1 MILAEILLLVNPNSN
16 DITLDKC
23 KKGKISWVNIM
34 NQPHGFFHFVLFTFN
49 WDYRHSSD
57 ASRTYLER
65 SVKVASFEDLISVIS
80 AAICQQHDH
89 LVTVSPH
96 PRLRGVLKLKQQINV
111 SNSLTKHHY
120 LQSYRVFCWYLSLFF
135 QVSDQ
140 CQPSKKLDIGD
151 FRTNVIEA
159 YKRII

>member
-34 NQPHGFFHFVLFTFN
+34 NQPHGFFHFVLLPLTETIFT
-49 WDYRHSSD
+49 DT
-57 ASRTYLER
+57 SRTYLER
-65 SVKVASFEDLISVIS
+65 SVKVASFEDLIPVIS

-96 PRLRGVLKLKQQINV
+96 PRLRGVLKLKQQNNV
-111 SNSLTKHHY
+111 TNRVWQNTIT
-120 LQSYRVFCWYLSLFF
+120 YRAIGFFCWYLSLFF

-140 CQPSKKLDIGD
+140 CQPSKKLDIGE

>member
-1 MILAEILLLVNPNSN
+1 MILAEILLLVNLNSN
-16 DITLDKC
+16 DITLGKC

-34 NQPHGFFHFVLFTFN
+34 NQPHGFFHFVLLPLTETIFT
-49 WDYRHSSD
+49 DT
-57 ASRTYLER
+57 SRTYLER
-65 SVKVASFEDLISVIS
+65 SVKVASFEDLISVIG

-96 PRLRGVLKLKQQINV
+96 TRLRGVLKLKQQINV
-111 SNSLTKHHY
+111 TNSLTKHHY